1 MHDMRSIK
9 GHVVSRHLPIEDAPF
24 ACLVCQVKYA
34 DSPSLDK
41 HVLTDVHRAR
51 MAFRPDFAGISIR
64 RQPRT
69 LSTDGMNPDAMPIP
83 MADNNHQQHPLPFS
97 HKKPTR
103 SLLVSCRK
111 PLPTI
116 QLQEADSLPII
127 QQQEADPLSTGQ
139 LQEADPLP
147 TGQPQEVDSLPTG
160 QPQEANPLPTVQP
173 QEADPLPTVQ
183 PREAE
188 ALTTVQ
194 PQAESLAPVQLQAG
208 SLNAVRPLPTA
219 DPPSGNCP
227 CRSCNWRDGRSGG
240 YADWGYERDPVAL
253 RHVAC
258 SPSSGAQE
266 GPRRH
271 PSFSGRHALSFRES

>member
-69 LSTDGMNPDAMPIP
+69 LSTDGMNPDAIPIP

-116 QLQEADSLPII
+116 QLQEADWLPII
-127 QQQEADPLSTGQ
+127 QLQEADPLSTGQ
-139 LQEADPLP
+139 LQEADLLP

-173 QEADPLPTVQ
+173 IRSLLFSRGKLRRSPLSSHRWSHSHLSSCRQVLSMQ
-183 PREAE
+183 FVLSRL
-188 ALTTVQ
+188 LT
-194 PQAESLAPVQLQAG
+194 LQA
-208 SLNAVRPLPTA
+208 ATV
-219 DPPSGNCP
+219 
-227 CRSCNWRDGRSGG
+227 
-240 YADWGYERDPVAL
+240 PVE
-253 RHVAC
+253 VATEEMGEVVVTQIEAM
-258 SPSSGAQE
+258 SVIP
-266 GPRRH
+266 
-271 PSFSGRHALSFRES
+271 